1 MFHEIN
7 IIIHVC
13 AGVLGCLIGVLAYTS
28 KKGGKWHIYAGR
40 VFLTAM
46 AIVVVTAVIGV
57 TFFRDRPFL
66 TLITI
71 QSFYMTTSGFRA
83 LKYKK
88 RGPGIPDLL
97 LVFVLMSAGAAF
109 VWNMEQANIVWHG
122 SIVFYLLS
130 VLFAVGVY
138 DLMRISK
145 ILRWPKAWLPEHF
158 LKMTSAYTA
167 LFSAGLGTIL
177 PDMGPLTQILP
188 ASAGTLLLIGVIW
201 RFRKA
206 FRRTSKAVQAPVAE

>member
-7 IIIHVC
+7 IVIHVV
-13 AGVLGCLIGVLAYTS
+13 AGVLGFFVGIFAYAS
-28 KKGGKWHIYAGR
+28 KKGGKQHIYAGR
-40 VFLTAM
+40 FFMVSM
-46 AIVVVTAVIGV
+46 AVVVVTAVIGV

-83 LKYKK
+83 LKYKTN
-88 RGPGIPDLL
+88 GPGLLDFL
-97 LVFVLMSAGAAF
+97 LVVLLIGAGSAF
-109 VWNMEQANIVWHG
+109 VWNMQQANIVWHG

-130 VLFAVGVY
+130 VLFTVGIY
-138 DLMRISK
+138 DVLRITK
-145 ILRWPKAWLPEHF
+145 VLNWRNAWLPEHF

-177 PDMGPLTQILP
+177 PDLGPLTQILP
-188 ASAGTLLLIGVIW
+188 ASAGTVLLIGVIW
-201 RFRKA
+201 RFRSSFK
-206 FRRTSKAVQAPVAE
+206 RSSRTEARSV